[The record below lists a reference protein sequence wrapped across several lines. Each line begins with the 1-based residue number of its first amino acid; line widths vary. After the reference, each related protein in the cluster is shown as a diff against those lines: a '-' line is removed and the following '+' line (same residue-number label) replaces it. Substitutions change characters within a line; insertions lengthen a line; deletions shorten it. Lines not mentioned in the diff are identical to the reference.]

1 MDLNKSDVQ
10 LSKKQVFFSTWWKAW
25 LSMLSDT
32 LNKWQ
37 QQFVISV
44 ITCLSTVHTP
54 VSVGSSMSWTQAPVS
69 GSMRLQ
75 VMLAVGL
82 ALAEQT
88 SSSVS
93 WEWWER

>member
-1 MDLNKSDVQ
+1 M
-10 LSKKQVFFSTWWKAW
+10 KKVIFKYSVLTC
-25 LSMLSDT
+25 LLIIVVDS

-37 QQFVISV
+37 QQFVIRG

-54 VSVGSSMSWTQAPVS
+54 VSVGSSTIWIQAPVS
-69 GSMRLQ
+69 GSIRLQ
-75 VMLAVGL
+75 VMLAVGF